1 MRKFLLHLFNALMLL
16 AVLQLL
22 IIHIGLF
29 AELVRI
35 TVPALNNMVFTMLSI
50 AALSLILYAVNLIC
64 YKKPTAR
71 YIFFPFALYNYV
83 CLGILLA
90 SSVTFVMSFII

>member
-1 MRKFLLHLFNALMLL
+1 MLL